1 MLMRPLRIRA
11 KALTDE
17 YLTENLEVKRAAAQ
31 LVPRALLASK
41 SGN

>member
-17 YLTENLEVKRAAAQ
+17 YLTENLDVKRAAT
-31 LVPRALLASK
+31 
-41 SGN
+41 

>member
-17 YLTENLEVKRAAAQ
+17 YLTENLDVKRSVRSVQ
-31 LVPRALLASK
+31 LVQ
-41 SGN
+41 